1 MGRAF
6 ADPIIKGD
14 KAHWQ
19 FDVIEG
25 EKKMAVIR
33 VQSNGKSMTL
43 SPEQIGYARAWRC
56 RSSSREA
63 RVWLAVL

>member
-6 ADPIIKGD
+6 SDPLIIDD
-14 KAHWQ
+14 KARWQ

-33 VQSNGKSMTL
+33 VQSKEESKTL
-43 SPEQIGYARAWRC
+43 APEQIGYAHA
-56 RSSSREA
+56 
-63 RVWLAVL
+63 

>member
-6 ADPIIKGD
+6 ADPLLNGD

-33 VQSNGKSMTL
+33 VQSNGESKTL
-43 SPEQIGYARAWRC
+43 APEQIGYARA
-56 RSSSREA
+56 
-63 RVWLAVL
+63 